1 MARPRQFDEH
11 VALEV
16 AMNRF
21 WERGYERTT
30 VRDLSD
36 KMGVTLSSFFNAFGD
51 KRSVFERALQ
61 LYVLEVV
68 GSLTAH
74 FDEDAPPLTILE
86 RFFAD
91 LIGKSLEDPDNRG
104 CLVANSV
111 VEIGPHDAGFR
122 EVVVQVM
129 ARFEKSFEKLIRRG
143 QREGT
148 VNASLSPKEMASL
161 LLALMVSLR
170 VLVRARPERALLEG
184 AIRPVFVLLAPATSG
199 AMSPSKLRRK
209 TSSPD

>member
-1 MARPRQFDEH
+1 
-11 VALEV
+11 
-16 AMNRF
+16 MNRF

-36 KMGVTLSSFFNAFGD
+36 QMGVTLSSFFNTFGD

-68 GSLTAH
+68 GPLTAH
-74 FDEDAPPLTILE
+74 FEEDAAPLTILE

-91 LIGKSLEDPDNRG
+91 LIGKSLEDPDNKG
-104 CLVANSV
+104 CLVANSIV
-111 VEIGPHDAGFR
+111 DLAPHDAVFR
-122 EVVVQVM
+122 EAVLQIM
-129 ARFEKSFEKLIRRG
+129 GRFEKSFEKLIRRG

-148 VNASLSPKEMASL
+148 VNASLSPKEVASL

-184 AIRPVFVLLAPATSG
+184 AIRPVFMLLAMPTCG
-199 AMSPSKLRRK
+199 AKSSKRRQK
-209 TSSPD
+209 TSSEN

>member
-1 MARPRQFDEH
+1 MARPRQFDEQ

-21 WERGYERTT
+21 WEHGYERTT

-36 KMGVTLSSFFNAFGD
+36 QMGVTLSSFFNAFGD

-61 LYVLEVV
+61 LYILEVV

-74 FDEDAPPLTILE
+74 FDEDAPPLAILE

-91 LIGKSLEDPDNRG
+91 LIDKSLEDPDNKG
-104 CLVANSV
+104 CLLVNSAVEV
-111 VEIGPHDAGFR
+111 VPHDAAFR
-122 EVVVQVM
+122 DVVVQMM
-129 ARFEKSFEKLIRRG
+129 ARFEKSFEKLVRRG
-143 QREGT
+143 QRQGT
-148 VNASLSPKEMASL
+148 VNVALSPKEMAKL

-170 VLVRARPERALLEG
+170 LLVRARPERALLEG
-184 AIRPVFVLLAPATSG
+184 AIRPVFMLLAPPISNTKS
-199 AMSPSKLRRK
+199 SSKRLRN
-209 TSSPD
+209 SIAGD

>member
-61 LYVLEVV
+61 LYILEVV

-74 FDEDAPPLTILE
+74 FDEDAPPLKILE

-91 LIGKSLEDPDNRG
+91 LIDKSLKDPDNRG
-104 CLVANSV
+104 CLMANSV
-111 VEIGPHDAGFR
+111 VEVVPHDPVFR

-129 ARFEKSFEKLIRRG
+129 ARFEKSFEKLIRQG

-148 VNASLSPKEMASL
+148 VNTSLSPKEMASL

-184 AIRPVFVLLAPATSG
+184 AIRPVMVLLAPATGG
-199 AMSPSKLRRK
+199 A
-209 TSSPD
+209 TS

>member
-1 MARPRQFDEH
+1 
-11 VALEV
+11 
-16 AMNRF
+16 MNRF
-21 WERGYERTT
+21 WENGYERTS

-36 KMGVTLSSFFNAFGD
+36 HMGVTLSSFFNAFGD
-51 KRSVFERALQ
+51 KRTAFEHALQ
-61 LYVLEVV
+61 LYILQVV
-68 GSLTAH
+68 GSLTTH

-91 LIGKSLEDPDNRG
+91 LIDKSLEDPNNKG
-104 CLVANSV
+104 CLMANSL
-111 VEIGPHDAGFR
+111 VEVAPHDAVFR
-122 EVVVQVM
+122 EVVVQMM

-148 VNASLSPKEMASL
+148 VNQMLSPKEMASL

-184 AIRPVFVLLAPATSG
+184 AIRPVLVLLAPAPNG
-199 AMSPSKLRRK
+199 ARSSAKGRRK
-209 TSSPD
+209 ATSRVRLRSQRRK

>member
-11 VALEV
+11 VALDV
-16 AMNRF
+16 AMNHF
-21 WERGYERTT
+21 WEKGYERTT

-36 KMGVTLSSFFNAFGD
+36 QMGITLSSFFNTFGD

-61 LYVLEVV
+61 LYILKAV
-68 GSLTAH
+68 GSATAH
-74 FDEDAPPLTILE
+74 FDEDAPPLTLLQ
-86 RFFAD
+86 RFFTV
-91 LIGKSLEDPDNRG
+91 LIDESLEDPDNKG
-104 CLVANSV
+104 CLVANCV
-111 VEIGPHDAGFR
+111 VEVGPHDAVFR
-122 EVVVQVM
+122 EVVAQVLG
-129 ARFEKSFEKLIRRG
+129 RLEKSFEKLIRRG

-184 AIRPVFVLLAPATSG
+184 AIRPVFVLLAPTTSG
-199 AMSPSKLRRK
+199 AMSPSKRRRH
-209 TSSPD
+209 TSSRN